1 MSFYFP
7 CISGDIE
14 RREYKEKV
22 DDKLKDISGDLERLI
37 FWEDRYNQEMRHGE
51 RISDYTYLKNVI
63 DMLLSK

>member
-37 FWEDRYNQEMRHGE
+37 FWEDRYNQEMRYGE